1 MSWKDILK
9 LDIEE
14 RIRGILSNWLD
25 SVLDWSEEVK
35 GEITNQNLK
44 MQEEYKQ
51 LLYMISE
58 APEYLQEAMRN
69 LAPTNIYELFD
80 IMEETSEKVDE
91 LMKVLDTVKS
101 MINNEDIEVNRIL
114 NSIQTY
120 GLVESIAAMDSF
132 SDHKS
137 PTAPNMDRLIGQ
149 LTLGEG
155 YEE

>member
-44 MQEEYKQ
+44 IQEEYNQ
-51 LLYMISE
+51 LMNMISE

-69 LAPTNIYELFD
+69 LAPTNINELME

-91 LMKVLDTVKS
+91 LMEVIDKVKS
-101 MINNEDIEVNRIL
+101 MINNEDIAVNRIL
-114 NSIQTY
+114 NSIQTH
-120 GLVESIAAMDSF
+120 GLVESIAVMDSF